1 MSRVCQLSGKGIG
14 VGHNVSH
21 SERKT
26 RRKFNPNVSKKTVV
40 DPLTGTKLRIK
51 ISTRA
56 QRTLLKNPAK
66 FRRQLKKLVSKKGKG

>member
-1 MSRVCQLSGKGIG
+1 MGRKCQLSGKGPQTG
-14 VGHNVSH
+14 NNVSH

-26 RRKFNPNVSKKTVV
+26 RRKYNPNVSKKTIV

-56 QRTLLKNPAK
+56 QRTLLKNPSK
-66 FRRQLKKLVSKKGKG
+66 FRVQLKKLVAKKRG